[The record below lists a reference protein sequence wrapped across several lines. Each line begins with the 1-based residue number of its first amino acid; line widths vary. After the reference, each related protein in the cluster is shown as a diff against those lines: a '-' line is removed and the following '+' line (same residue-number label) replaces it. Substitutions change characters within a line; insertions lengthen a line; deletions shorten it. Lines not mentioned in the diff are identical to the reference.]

1 MSRARDIANLIGG
14 ATPDIILKTAT
25 GAILDLQTSDTTVT
39 DGSILGKINFTAP
52 DEASGTDAILLGA
65 AIEAVAE
72 DTFDAS
78 TNATEL
84 VFKTGSS
91 AAATEKMKI
100 ASTGATTITTEG
112 NEDTLTLKSNDA
124 DANSGPHLQ
133 LNRNSS
139 SPADSDSAGVITFRG
154 RNDAAQAVDYANI
167 NVQYGD
173 VSDGTED
180 GTLSIQTIVGGT
192 VRDRVNFRS
201 SGVVFN
207 DEGQDID
214 FRVESDNNANMLF
227 VDAENDRVAI
237 GHDSPVAKLDI
248 MGQGTASG
256 NLSMLIGADEGGT
269 VNPARTNAT
278 DKAVRIGMPHRTNA
292 EEPAALIVAS
302 STSSDNAIYI
312 GGGTSVMNAA
322 TQVNIYAADNT
333 TTQTGVGRVQVT
345 GSQMVVNEA
354 GGDYDFRVESD
365 ANTHAFFVEGNDG
378 GGQPSIGFGVSDP
391 TKLGTS
397 GTAALGG
404 GAGAILQLN
413 GDDSQIRMANH
424 VIHSDNGSNTI
435 LHIRNNYGLTNA
447 GAELSL
453 ESGHITFNAGTSFTQ
468 IAELTSDGFAV
479 DANGDFNPGNNTG
492 SADAVVLD
500 TNGKL
505 LGAAYQAAVAIFNRM
520 NNDGQ
525 IVSLRQNGT
534 EEGSISVSG
543 TTVTYGNFTGAHESR
558 FTDNSKPDIP
568 IGTIL
573 ENIDEMM
580 DWYYVE
586 FKADVT
592 RPQKEDDED
601 IAEEDRVYRD
611 KKEPIALPE
620 GKSVGDTIDYE
631 YEGKTYTGKICLKDD
646 FKHTKCKISDTSES
660 TRVYGVFSKYDSD
673 TKAKLGINDISI
685 AALGTHRVRVNK
697 DVTVNGGDLLVS
709 NGDGTAKVQSD
720 GILSNKTIGKVLTNI
735 KQNTY
740 DDGSYTVPCS
750 LYCG

>member
-378 GGQPSIGFGVSDP
+378 GGQPSIGLGVSDALAAP
-391 TKLGTS
+391 CCLCEHNQVRQHQVFFLG
-397 GTAALGG
+397 
-404 GAGAILQLN
+404 
-413 GDDSQIRMANH
+413 
-424 VIHSDNGSNTI
+424 
-435 LHIRNNYGLTNA
+435 
-447 GAELSL
+447 
-453 ESGHITFNAGTSFTQ
+453 
-468 IAELTSDGFAV
+468 
-479 DANGDFNPGNNTG
+479 
-492 SADAVVLD
+492 
-500 TNGKL
+500 
-505 LGAAYQAAVAIFNRM
+505 
-520 NNDGQ
+520 
-525 IVSLRQNGT
+525 
-534 EEGSISVSG
+534 
-543 TTVTYGNFTGAHESR
+543 
-558 FTDNSKPDIP
+558 
-568 IGTIL
+568 
-573 ENIDEMM
+573 
-580 DWYYVE
+580 
-586 FKADVT
+586 
-592 RPQKEDDED
+592 
-601 IAEEDRVYRD
+601 
-611 KKEPIALPE
+611 
-620 GKSVGDTIDYE
+620 
-631 YEGKTYTGKICLKDD
+631 
-646 FKHTKCKISDTSES
+646 
-660 TRVYGVFSKYDSD
+660 
-673 TKAKLGINDISI
+673 
-685 AALGTHRVRVNK
+685 
-697 DVTVNGGDLLVS
+697 
-709 NGDGTAKVQSD
+709 
-720 GILSNKTIGKVLTNI
+720 
-735 KQNTY
+735 
-740 DDGSYTVPCS
+740 
-750 LYCG
+750 